1 MSLCYYVGFCHLIQI
16 LLELKW
22 WDFPEEKLVEFL
34 PLLCDPDLENVQQRL
49 KQELLK

>member
-1 MSLCYYVGFCHLIQI
+1 MIQI